1 MGLKKL
7 CTRFPN
13 VSHSIFVIRSEVQK
27 LAIVGYVS
35 GFHEAVSE
43 AVGLSVHTPRHLHRI
58 GLLNNITDDYG
69 KDRCPL
75 PSHHLTSL

>member
-1 MGLKKL
+1 M
-7 CTRFPN
+7 
-13 VSHSIFVIRSEVQK
+13 
-27 LAIVGYVS
+27 GYVS

-69 KDRCPL
+69 KNLFIRNDNKLGDKINAIKC
-75 PSHHLTSL
+75 